1 MSGTVSAAY
10 DTERAQAGV
19 RMIFMSVAACYIVI
33 LYHLSLIN
41 PALVWKIFLLEC
53 VFSVVATLIW
63 FDIRRRPGNYRGRR
77 LITMLTD
84 YAGIAVTMA
93 LGGAAML
100 PVYAILLW
108 VTIGYGLRYGSGYLL
123 LATLMALL

>member
-1 MSGTVSAAY
+1 
-10 DTERAQAGV
+10 
-19 RMIFMSVAACYIVI
+19 IVA
-33 LYHLSLIN
+33 LYHFSLID
-41 PALVWKIFLLEC
+41 PGLVWKIFVLEC

-84 YAGIAVTMA
+84 YAGITVVLTY
-93 LGGAAML
+93 GSAAML

-123 LATLMALL
+123 LATLMALLSLTVTACTSEYWQSQPY

>member
-1 MSGTVSAAY
+1 MYRNASTVY

-33 LYHLSLIN
+33 LYHFSLID
-41 PALVWKIFLLEC
+41 PALVWKIFVLEC

-77 LITMLTD
+77 LITMPVSYTHLT
-84 YAGIAVTMA
+84 
-93 LGGAAML
+93 L
-100 PVYAILLW
+100 PTNREV
-108 VTIGYGLRYGSGYLL
+108 
-123 LATLMALL
+123 